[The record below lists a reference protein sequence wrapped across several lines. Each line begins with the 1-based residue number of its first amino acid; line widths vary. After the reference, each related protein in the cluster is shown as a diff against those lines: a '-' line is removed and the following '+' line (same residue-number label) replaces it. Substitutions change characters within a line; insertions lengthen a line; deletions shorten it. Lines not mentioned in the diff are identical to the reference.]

1 MRIDLRRRRA
11 GFFLLDTVFGFV
23 IAGVVATSLVVAI
36 TSSGRAERRLADGAR
51 AMRIAQR
58 VMGTVREGKNAP
70 ATMEEAQI
78 AVRPMSGGATFEG
91 RGWVEVVVNY
101 HGRRASL
108 VGLVARG
115 GGQ

>member
-1 MRIDLRRRRA
+1 M
-11 GFFLLDTVFGFV
+11 DTVFGFV

-36 TSSGRAERRLADGAR
+36 TSAGRAERRLDDGAR

-58 VMGTVREGKNAP
+58 VMGTVRDGKNAP
-70 ATMEEAQI
+70 ATLDEAQVE
-78 AVRPMSGGATFEG
+78 VRPVSSGASVAG

-101 HGRRASL
+101 HGRKASL
-108 VGLVARG
+108 VGLAPRG